1 MTDNQ
6 RKNDAGLA
14 LALIREA
21 RTGTLCVVDTTGHP
35 YGALVNVGHDLDGA
49 PVLLISELAR
59 HTKALRVNP
68 KASLAIAGPLPAE
81 GDPLTGFRLTLAG
94 EMHEVERAQF
104 VSAYIAEHPY
114 AAGYAEFSDFSFWSL
129 KVSQVYAIGGFGRIY
144 SFAPE
149 EIFTA
154 EPA

>member
-35 YGALVNVGHDLDGA
+35 YGALVNVGHNPEGT

-59 HTKALRVNP
+59 HTKSLRVNP
-68 KASLAIAGPLPAE
+68 KASLAIAGPLPSE

-104 VSAYIAEHPY
+104 AAAYIAEHPY

-129 KVSQVYAIGGFGRIY
+129 KVSQAYAIGGFGRIY
-144 SFAPE
+144 TFAPE

-154 EPA
+154 EPV

>member
-6 RKNDAGLA
+6 RKNDAALA
-14 LALIREA
+14 LALILEA
-21 RTGTLCVVDTTGHP
+21 RTGTLCVVDTAGHP
-35 YGALVNVGHDLDGA
+35 YGALVNVGHEPEGA

-68 KASLAIAGPLPAE
+68 KASLAIAGALPSE

-94 EMHEVERAQF
+94 EMQEVERAQF
-104 VSAYIAEHPY
+104 AAAYIAEHPY
-114 AAGYAEFSDFSFWSL
+114 AAGYAEFNDFSFWSL

-144 SFAPE
+144 TFAPE

-154 EPA
+154 SLA

>member
-14 LALIREA
+14 LSLIREA

-35 YGALVNVGHDLDGA
+35 YGALVNVGHDAQGA
-49 PVLLISELAR
+49 PILLISELAR
-59 HTKALRVNP
+59 HTKALRSNP

-94 EMHEVERAQF
+94 EMQEVDRAQF
-104 VSAYIAEHPY
+104 AAAYIAEHPY
-114 AAGYAEFSDFSFWSL
+114 AAGYAEFGDFSFWSL
-129 KVSQVYAIGGFGRIY
+129 KVSQVFAIGGFGRIY
-144 SFAPE
+144 TFTQE